1 MAGGSVVSRPSPD
14 WPLLPPSDREGRD
27 AFLRRLA
34 RMTPESRIRASR
46 YRFAPWERQIWAGYF
61 PDEVPLVNGEFEWI
75 ALNAE

>member
-1 MAGGSVVSRPSPD
+1 
-14 WPLLPPSDREGRD
+14 
-27 AFLRRLA
+27 
-34 RMTPESRIRASR
+34 MTPESRIRASR